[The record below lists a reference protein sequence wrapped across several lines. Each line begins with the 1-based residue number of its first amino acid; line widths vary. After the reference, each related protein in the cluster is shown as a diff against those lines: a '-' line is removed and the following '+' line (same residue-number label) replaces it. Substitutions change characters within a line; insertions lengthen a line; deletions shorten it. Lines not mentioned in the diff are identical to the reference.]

1 MLILGKGF
9 CVSVITEVSCG
20 HVTVA
25 FNDKHSVFE
34 FPFDR
39 VVDFFG
45 VMDTCT
51 TVDSTNDAGAFG
63 GASGATGEALG
74 VDGGTQVCIF
84 VLGLVGS
91 KGGEAKDSCHQCEG
105 ECEGDDAL
113 DVLHFGFLL
122 IICSDLFVDAKS
134 KSKGCEVLPFE
145 FLQLYPSPMHAWGN
159 KRSLRPE
166 DFLIIRDG
174 LFGFYSW

>member
-20 HVTVA
+20 HVAVA
-25 FNDKHSVFE
+25 VNDKHSVFE
-34 FPFDR
+34 CPCDI
-39 VVDFFG
+39 VGDFFG

-51 TVDSTNDAGAFG
+51 TADSTNDAGALS

-74 VDGGTQVCIF
+74 VDGGTQVGVL

-91 KGGEAKDSCHQCEG
+91 EGGEAKDSCHQCEG

-122 IICSDLFVDAKS
+122 IICSDLFVDVK
-134 KSKGCEVLPFE
+134 
-145 FLQLYPSPMHAWGN
+145 
-159 KRSLRPE
+159 
-166 DFLIIRDG
+166 
-174 LFGFYSW
+174 